1 MENQDIFPSSILQNK
16 NNFRKQEM
24 QDEVTIWD
32 TSYSANEEGYNFM
45 AFRSSKTPKD
55 PLVTISKGHW
65 GFEDEQDELL
75 GIYN

>member
-1 MENQDIFPSSILQNK
+1 
-16 NNFRKQEM
+16 M

-55 PLVTISKGHW
+55 PLITISKGHW